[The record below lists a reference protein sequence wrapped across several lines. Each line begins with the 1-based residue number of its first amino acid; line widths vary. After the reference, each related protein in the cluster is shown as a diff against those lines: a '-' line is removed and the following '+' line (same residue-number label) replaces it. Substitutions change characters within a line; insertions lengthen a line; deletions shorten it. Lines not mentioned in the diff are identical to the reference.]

1 MLRDAGCWLLDAAE
15 LTVSVESFRY
25 DRSFRGCVWW
35 LAAHPAIYLYFTC
48 ALPRKTRKHS
58 REATRAPEAADNV
71 WRCAVCLERSELISN
86 PVWMLD
92 RHSAPEHGLSVDVL
106 SLQKKSAVKV
116 DSLVQSL
123 LVKCFY
129 EFLKYSTK
137 INALE

>member
-1 MLRDAGCWLLDAAE
+1 M
-15 LTVSVESFRY
+15 
-25 DRSFRGCVWW
+25 
-35 LAAHPAIYLYFTC
+35 
-48 ALPRKTRKHS
+48 
-58 REATRAPEAADNV
+58 
-71 WRCAVCLERSELISN
+71 CLERSELISN

-106 SLQKKSAVKV
+106 SLQKKKKQSAVKV

-137 INALE
+137 IRMKCFAIAIASMDMD